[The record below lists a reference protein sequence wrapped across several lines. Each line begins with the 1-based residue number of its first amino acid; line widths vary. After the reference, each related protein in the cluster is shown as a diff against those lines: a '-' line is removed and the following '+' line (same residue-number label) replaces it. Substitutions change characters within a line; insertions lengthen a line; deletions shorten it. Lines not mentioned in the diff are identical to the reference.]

1 MKKLLFILL
10 FSLSLFA
17 KAEESCYTVQLVSSY
32 YNQKNL
38 NILQNTS
45 YPKSCKV
52 MQIGKSLTVRC
63 GCFDKYDDAA
73 LHKKEF
79 RRYGDVKLASTYKY
93 RFDNNRTRKTK
104 KEINFS
110 KLTRAPK
117 KSKIIINDRPVNQR
131 DEELRLMLQVFLYK
145 GDLENAYRVGTLGYE
160 AHPKSYYWNQKMA
173 EISKWTNRSARSMKH
188 LRFMYDTKHD
198 PLIEKELIEYGASAY
213 QYEEIEPLVV
223 NRAMAEPNEKN
234 IDLMILVYKMVGAP
248 EEVVKILEAQYMQD
262 KTNMLLLTKA
272 LELSLEMGDLE
283 LAQKYVGMIEDD
295 KPYSKIDAI
304 LIARYYYIKH
314 DIETAYASILSVK
327 SDEDIPYEKLKRYYQ
342 LKSDFGWYLQKNAEA
357 AEASYKLFDMNGTR
371 LADYERVSYV
381 YQKSKPKRALIASQR
396 GYKEFGL
403 SYLFYTYANGA
414 LNNKEYKNL
423 QIFIKEIDA
432 SESKLIKEALYW
444 LIKAK
449 VYRHYKKVELE
460 QGALLVAYEL
470 EPNNFQIKQEL
481 LWSYME
487 VKDYVNIS
495 IILTDMAESDNLGL
509 NEYLTIA
516 NAYLF
521 INDVNRASF
530 YTQELL
536 AQNHEITKSLEFKF
550 LQAYIYQVQNE
561 EALFRKSMKGIVN
574 FLEIKALERPN
585 LKHENQFLS
594 DYLRAA
600 MYVLNPD
607 KFEQKLKSARP
618 FLTGKDYNDIAYSW
632 AIQNSAF
639 DKSFKI
645 YHRMKKREL
654 WMDFSNALLEQ
665 DTTRINNILDLYLHS
680 ISRGDASQAADKD
693 GQVSLAQSVTFEALY
708 TNDRNQNIYIQ
719 HLDLSKKRSDK
730 FDTTTS
736 YYNRNPLLQ
745 KYIMLHNSTYLTDAY
760 YLDVGVNYFLNKSI
774 NDTVLINVPDDKVM
788 AKIGMRKLYNRGEI
802 SLYTAYHK
810 SIKSYMEYG
819 VSADYKVFST
829 LRVGTK
835 LNKNMDTL
843 ESTQL
848 LLGGKKD
855 LLEFHL
861 SWNILNSTTIDLSRQ
876 FNQFLSQDNVNLGSG
891 IYDRIAIS
899 KQIRNGYPDFNLGV
913 FYDTASSTEKPG
925 SKGVI
930 DDLQVESF
938 SVLPTN
944 FYNLG
949 LNISYGVANRNAY
962 TRAWRPYLEFSPY
975 YTSDIDSYTYSLN
988 AGYGGKVWHQ
998 DHLVFG
1004 MAYSDSVSGTGGSIL
1019 ELFIN
1024 YQFMYYHP

>member
-1 MKKLLFILL
+1 M
-10 FSLSLFA
+10 
-17 KAEESCYTVQLVSSY
+17 
-32 YNQKNL
+32 
-38 NILQNTS
+38 
-45 YPKSCKV
+45 
-52 MQIGKSLTVRC
+52 
-63 GCFDKYDDAA
+63 
-73 LHKKEF
+73 
-79 RRYGDVKLASTYKY
+79 
-93 RFDNNRTRKTK
+93 
-104 KEINFS
+104 
-110 KLTRAPK
+110 
-117 KSKIIINDRPVNQR
+117 
-131 DEELRLMLQVFLYK
+131 
-145 GDLENAYRVGTLGYE
+145 
-160 AHPKSYYWNQKMA
+160 
-173 EISKWTNRSARSMKH
+173 
-188 LRFMYDTKHD
+188 
-198 PLIEKELIEYGASAY
+198 
-213 QYEEIEPLVV
+213 
-223 NRAMAEPNEKN
+223 
-234 IDLMILVYKMVGAP
+234 
-248 EEVVKILEAQYMQD
+248 
-262 KTNMLLLTKA
+262 
-272 LELSLEMGDLE
+272 
-283 LAQKYVGMIEDD
+283 
-295 KPYSKIDAI
+295 
-304 LIARYYYIKH
+304 
-314 DIETAYASILSVK
+314 
-327 SDEDIPYEKLKRYYQ
+327 
-342 LKSDFGWYLQKNAEA
+342 
-357 AEASYKLFDMNGTR
+357 
-371 LADYERVSYV
+371 
-381 YQKSKPKRALIASQR
+381 
-396 GYKEFGL
+396 
-403 SYLFYTYANGA
+403 
-414 LNNKEYKNL
+414 
-423 QIFIKEIDA
+423 
-432 SESKLIKEALYW
+432 
-444 LIKAK
+444 IKAK

-530 YTQELL
+530 YTEELL

-736 YYNRNPLLQ
+736 YYNRDPLLQ
-745 KYIMLHNSTYLTDAY
+745 KYIMLNNSSYLSDAY
-760 YLDVGVNYFLNKSI
+760 YLDLGLNYFVNKSI
-774 NDTVLINVPDDKVM
+774 NKTLLVNVPDDKVM
-788 AKIGMRKLYNRGEI
+788 AKIGMRKLYNRGEF
-802 SLYTAYHK
+802 SVYTAYHD
-810 SIKSYMEYG
+810 SMKSYMEYG
-819 VSADYKVFST
+819 ISADYQLLST
-829 LRVGTK
+829 LRIGTRVS
-835 LNKNMDTL
+835 KNMDTL
-843 ESTQL
+843 GSTQL

-855 LLEFHL
+855 MIDLHL
-861 SWNILNSTTIDLSRQ
+861 SWNILNSTSIDYLRE
-876 FNQFLSQDNVNLGSG
+876 FNEYSSQDNVNLGKG
-891 IYDRIAIS
+891 TYDRIIIS
-899 KQIRNGYPDFNLGV
+899 KKIRNGYPDLNLGV
-913 FYDTASSTEKPG
+913 FYDSSSYSETSG
-925 SKGVI
+925 SRGVI
-930 DDLQVESF
+930 DELQVEDF
-938 SVLPTN
+938 KTLPNN
-944 FYNLG
+944 FYNIG
-949 LNISYGVANRNAY
+949 LDIVYGMANRNVY
-962 TRAWRPYLEFSPY
+962 TRVWRPYFEFSPY
-975 YTSDIDSYTYSLN
+975 YNNDIDSYTYTLN

-1004 MAYSDSVSGTGGSIL
+1004 MAYSDSVSGTGGSVL